1 MNKNMKKMHVN
12 EISEGPKFVSDEHL
26 ANEYLVT
33 EYKGLNSKNGTGRRD
48 LYIHARLAKLS

>member
-1 MNKNMKKMHVN
+1 MHVN